1 MGNTYII
8 YYTYHRKVCLE
19 DIDLTT
25 MKKYINYIIENV
37 NNEDVIAFDNHP
49 VTYHIIDEL
58 YEAKFKIS
66 VISFSTDIIKY
77 VARYTDFNIIMP
89 NGKVDNA
96 LHIIIGTDVIQ
107 TFERYRIRY
116 YFATAPYMTDKALYQ
131 TLPEIAE
138 IQLALYNRSEELLIV
153 NRPAILKQHH
163 RQDYSYIG
171 EF

>member
-1 MGNTYII
+1 
-8 YYTYHRKVCLE
+8 
-19 DIDLTT
+19 
-25 MKKYINYIIENV
+25 
-37 NNEDVIAFDNHP
+37 
-49 VTYHIIDEL
+49 
-58 YEAKFKIS
+58 
-66 VISFSTDIIKY
+66 
-77 VARYTDFNIIMP
+77 
-89 NGKVDNA
+89 GKVDNA

-163 RQDYSYIG
+163 RQDYNYIG

>member
-1 MGNTYII
+1 
-8 YYTYHRKVCLE
+8 
-19 DIDLTT
+19 

-37 NNEDVIAFDNHP
+37 NNEDVIAFDNHA